1 MLKERV
7 DVKMVGVRGLGDIM
21 PSKYEVETKEIE
33 FFLRM
38 TLNILI
44 LFVLVLFVFSII
56 FPGQG
61 MLVLTVIFIMV
72 VGIFMFSTKEKIRK
86 WEKRYRK

>member
-1 MLKERV
+1 MPFLWQECN
-7 DVKMVGVRGLGDIM
+7 IISM

-61 MLVLTVIFIMV
+61 MLVLTVIFIV
-72 VGIFMFSTKEKIRK
+72 VAGIFMFNTKDKIGK
-86 WEKRYRK
+86 WQKKYIK